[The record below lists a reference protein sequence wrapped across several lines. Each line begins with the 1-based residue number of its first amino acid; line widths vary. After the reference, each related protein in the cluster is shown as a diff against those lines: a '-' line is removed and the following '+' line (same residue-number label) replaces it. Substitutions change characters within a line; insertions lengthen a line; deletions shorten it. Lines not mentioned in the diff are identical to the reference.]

1 MCSLRRVT
9 LSLAAASAHH
19 GTLSPQVRL
28 EALIGVGFDLSGALD
43 EYGQN
48 AVFLS
53 AAYGHSA
60 ALRLL
65 LRLGL
70 SAGECR

>member
-1 MCSLRRVT
+1 MLTTALIAESRCC
-9 LSLAAASAHH
+9 ACAHY
-19 GTLSPQVRL
+19 GALSPQVRL
-28 EALIGVGFDLSGALD
+28 EALVGVGFDLSGALD
-43 EYGQN
+43 EYGQS

-60 ALRLL
+60 TLRLL

-70 SAGECR
+70 SAGKCR

>member
-1 MCSLRRVT
+1 MCSLRRPLPT
-9 LSLAAASAHH
+9 
-19 GTLSPQVRL
+19 
-28 EALIGVGFDLSGALD
+28 GALD

>member
-1 MCSLRRVT
+1 MCSLQRVT

-19 GTLSPQVRL
+19 STLSPQVRL

-43 EYGQN
+43 EYGQS